1 MPTIT
6 DRKLATLY
14 ASFEAQKR
22 TNPNLKL
29 GTEQALQ
36 ILSEVGDRS
45 GWSSSKVLTELKKPG
60 MTRDQQIALAT
71 KGLSAGEKKDLAAIL
86 DSGTVPLEQSAK
98 DFLGAVL
105 GRTPGPG
112 PGPTPGGDTS
122 VPGLSVT
129 ADQANGLTGMTK
141 AGATIEAINLSVAP
155 TGRYHTDDTFVVGK
169 ADASGKF
176 SAAKLT
182 GDMAMKEG
190 DVIRMRARYAD
201 GTTSDWVNIKANTTE
216 TKDTRDAQV
225 AVFRI
230 GLVAGA
236 NGTINVE
243 NINEG
248 RQISEPG
255 AKIQFTNAR
264 TGEKQVV
271 TLDGEGTFPK
281 NTVLKGK
288 AGDTFSVAASDGVN
302 NTAFT
307 TAVGNVQVPG
317 GTGTGDLIPD
327 PALHKDEMNAD
338 GTPKFG
344 KKTFTGPLFVDGAKP
359 ADVQQG
365 QIGDCYFPS
374 AVAAMAQA
382 NPQILQ
388 NMIKANGDGTYT
400 VTFKERD
407 WATGRTKDV
416 PVKVDGDLYAR
427 SYGGPLYGHSSNSSD
442 PAKMEMWFPLLEKA
456 YAAYKGGTDKGG
468 GYNVIGNGGSS
479 ADVFEDFTGAQGR
492 SINAA
497 GNPDTVWKTITNS
510 IDNHKPISAGTHDD
524 GGPVNYAN
532 TGVYG
537 DHSYSVMGYE
547 TAGTERYVVLRN
559 PWGES
564 EPAGN
569 GANDGVFKLKLAD
582 FQKLYDNVMT
592 TN

>member
-29 GTEQALQ
+29 GTDQALQ
-36 ILSEVGDRS
+36 ILAEVGDRS
-45 GWSSSKVLTELKKPG
+45 GWSSSKALTELKKPG
-60 MTRDQQIALAT
+60 MTRDQQIDFAK
-71 KGLSAGEKKDLAAIL
+71 KGLSAGEKKDLASIL
-86 DSGTVPLEQSAK
+86 DAGTVPLEPSAK
-98 DFLGAVL
+98 DFLEAVL
-105 GRTPGPG
+105 GRT
-112 PGPTPGGDTS
+112 TPPPPPATT
-122 VPGLSVT
+122 GLKVT
-129 ADQANGLTGMTK
+129 ADQANGLSGTTK
-141 AGATIEAINLSVAP
+141 AGATIEAINLTAAP
-155 TGRYHTDDTFVVGK
+155 SGRYHTDDTFVVGK
-169 ADASGKF
+169 ADANGNFSG
-176 SAAKLT
+176 AKLI

-201 GTTSDWVNIKANTTE
+201 GTTSDWVNIKANTAE
-216 TKDTRDAQV
+216 TKDTRNAQV

-255 AKIQFTNAR
+255 AKVQFTNSR

-288 AGDTFSVAASDGVN
+288 AGDSFSVAASDGVN

-307 TAVGNVQVPG
+307 TSVGNVSVPG
-317 GTGTGDLIPD
+317 GTAVGDLIPD

-344 KKTFTGPLFVDGAKP
+344 KKTFNGPLFIDGAKP
-359 ADVQQG
+359 GDVQQG
-365 QIGDCYFPS
+365 QLGDCYFPA

-382 NPQILQ
+382 NPDLLQ
-388 NMIKANGDGTYT
+388 KMVKANGDGTYT
-400 VTFKERD
+400 VTFKDRD

-416 PVKVDGDLYAR
+416 EVKVDGDLYAR
-427 SYGGPLYGHSSNSSD
+427 SYGGPLYGHSSNSPETS
-442 PAKMEMWFPLLEKA
+442 KMEMWFPLVEKA
-456 YAAYKGGTDKGG
+456 YAQWKGS
-468 GYNVIGNGGSS
+468 YNTIGSGGSS

-497 GNPDTVWKTITNS
+497 GNADAVWKTITTS
-510 IDNHKPISAGTHDD
+510 IDGKKPIAAGTHDD
-524 GGPVNYAN
+524 GGPVNYTN

-537 DHSYSVMGYE
+537 DHAYSILGYE
-547 TAGTERYVVLRN
+547 KSGNDRFVVLRN

-569 GANDGVFKLKLAD
+569 GANDGVFKLKLEE

>member
-1 MPTIT
+1 MPTKIS
-6 DRKLATLY
+6 DSKLATLY

-36 ILSEVGDRS
+36 ILSEVGDRN

-60 MTRDQQIALAT
+60 MTTAQQIDLAK
-71 KGLSAGEKKDLAAIL
+71 KGMSASEKKDLAAIL

-105 GRTPGPG
+105 DRTGPG
-112 PGPTPGGDTS
+112 PNPNLTT
-122 VPGLSVT
+122 GLTVT
-129 ADQANGLTGMTK
+129 GDQANGISGVTK
-141 AGATIEAINLSVAP
+141 AGATIEAINLSATP
-155 TGRYHTDDTFVVGK
+155 TGRYHTDDTFVIGK
-169 ADASGKF
+169 ADASGNF
-176 SAAKLT
+176 SAAKLQ

-201 GTTSDWVNIKANTTE
+201 GTTSDWVNIKANTAE

-255 AKIQFTNAR
+255 AKVQFTNAR
-264 TGEKQVV
+264 TGEKTVV

-281 NTVLKGK
+281 NTTLKGK
-288 AGDTFSVAASDGVN
+288 AGDSFSVAASDGVN
-302 NTAFT
+302 NTGFT
-307 TAVGNVQVPG
+307 KAVGNVAVPG
-317 GTGTGDLIPD
+317 GSAGGDLIPD

-344 KKTFTGPLFVDGAKP
+344 KKTFNGPLFIDGAKP
-359 ADVQQG
+359 DDVQQG
-365 QIGDCYFPS
+365 QLGDCYFPS
-374 AVAAMAQA
+374 AVAAMAKA
-382 NPQILQ
+382 EPDVLQ
-388 NMIKANGDGTYT
+388 KMIKANGDGTYS

-407 WATGRTKDV
+407 YATGRTKDV
-416 PVKVDGDLYAR
+416 VVKVDGDLYAR
-427 SYGGPLYGHSSNSSD
+427 SYGGPLYGHASNSPD
-442 PAKMEMWFPLLEKA
+442 TDKMEMWFPLLEKA

-479 ADVFEDFTGAQGR
+479 ADVFEDFTGVPGKT
-492 SINAA
+492 INTSASA
-497 GNPDTVWKTITNS
+497 DTVWKTITNS
-510 IDNHKPISAGTHDD
+510 VDTKKPISAGTHDD
-524 GGPVNYAN
+524 NGPVNYTN

-537 DHSYSVMGYE
+537 DHSYSILGYE
-547 TAGTERYVVLRN
+547 KTGNDRYVVLRN

-569 GANDGVFKLKLAD
+569 GANDGVFKLKLEE
-582 FQKLYDNVMT
+582 FQKLYENVMT
-592 TN
+592 TE

>member
-29 GTEQALQ
+29 GTDQALQ
-36 ILSEVGDRS
+36 ILAEVGDRS
-45 GWSSSKVLTELKKPG
+45 GWSSSKVLSELKKPG
-60 MTRDQQIALAT
+60 VSRDAQVALAA
-71 KGLSAGEKKDLAAIL
+71 KGLSSGEKKDIEAIL
-86 DSGTVPLEQSAK
+86 DSGTVPLEPSAK
-98 DFLGAVL
+98 DFLSAVI
-105 GRTPGPG
+105 GRAV
-112 PGPTPGGDTS
+112 GPTPGGDPGVDGLKVTS
-122 VPGLSVT
+122 
-129 ADQANGLTGMTK
+129 DQANGLSGVTK
-141 AGATIEAINLSVAP
+141 AGATIEAINLSAAP
-155 TGRYHTDDTFVVGK
+155 SGRYHTDDTFVIGK
-169 ADASGKF
+169 ADATGKF
-176 SAAKLT
+176 SGAKLQ

-201 GTTSDWVNIKANTTE
+201 GTTSDWVNIKANTAE
-216 TKDTRDAQV
+216 TKDTSNAQV

-230 GLVAGA
+230 GLVASPTG
-236 NGTINVE
+236 INVE
-243 NINEG
+243 NINDS

-281 NTVLKGK
+281 NTVLKGM
-288 AGDTFSVAASDGVN
+288 AGDTFSVAATDGVN

-307 TAVGNVQVPG
+307 TSVGNVTVPG
-317 GTGTGDLIPD
+317 GATAGDILPD

-344 KKTFTGPLFVDGAKP
+344 KKTFNGPLFVDGAKA

-365 QIGDCYFPS
+365 QLGDCYFPA

-382 NPQILQ
+382 NPDLIQK
-388 NMIKANGDGTYT
+388 MVKANGDGTYT

-407 WATGRTKDV
+407 WATGRSKDV
-416 PVKVDGDLYAR
+416 PVKIDGDFYAR
-427 SYGGPLYGHSSNSSD
+427 SYGGPLYGHSSNSPETS
-442 PAKMEMWFPLLEKA
+442 KMEMWFPLVEKA
-456 YAAYKGGTDKGG
+456 YAQWKGGTDKAG

-497 GNPDTVWKTITNS
+497 GNADTVWKTITAS
-510 IDNHKPISAGTHDD
+510 IDAKKPIAAGTHDD
-524 GGPVNYAN
+524 GGPVNYTN

-537 DHSYSVMGYE
+537 DHAYSIMGYE

-569 GANDGVFKLKLAD
+569 GANDGVFKLKLAE

>member
-1 MPTIT
+1 MPTKIS
-6 DRKLATLY
+6 DSKLATLY

-36 ILSEVGDRS
+36 ILSEVGDRN
-45 GWSSSKVLTELKKPG
+45 GWSASKVLTELKKPG
-60 MTRDQQIALAT
+60 MTAAQQIELAK
-71 KGLSAGEKKDLAAIL
+71 KGMSANEKKDLTAIL

-105 GRTPGPG
+105 GRTPGP
-112 PGPTPGGDTS
+112 TPSGDVS
-122 VPGLSVT
+122 LKVT
-129 ADQANGLTGMTK
+129 ADQTNGLAGTTR
-141 AGATIEAINLSVAP
+141 AGATIEAINLTAAP
-155 TGRYHTDDTFVVGK
+155 SGRYHTDDTFVVGK
-169 ADASGKF
+169 ADANGNFSG
-176 SAAKLT
+176 AKLM

-201 GTTSDWVNIKANTTE
+201 GTTSDWVNIKANTAE
-216 TKDTRDAQV
+216 TKDTRNAQV

-236 NGTINVE
+236 NDTINVE

-255 AKIQFTNAR
+255 AKMQFTNAR

-281 NTVLKGK
+281 NTALKGK
-288 AGDTFSVAASDGVN
+288 AGDSFAIAASDGVN
-302 NTAFT
+302 NTGFT
-307 TAVGNVQVPG
+307 VSVGNVAVPG
-317 GTGTGDLIPD
+317 GTTAGDLIPD

-344 KKTFTGPLFVDGAKP
+344 KVTFNGPLFIDGAKP
-359 ADVQQG
+359 EDVQQG
-365 QIGDCYFPS
+365 QLGDCYFPS
-374 AVAAMAQA
+374 AVAAIAKAQ
-382 NPQILQ
+382 PDVLQ
-388 NMIKANGDGTYT
+388 KMIKANGDGTYS

-416 PVKVDGDLYAR
+416 VVKVDGDLYTR
-427 SYGGPLYGHSSNSSD
+427 SYGGPLYGHSSNSPETS
-442 PAKMEMWFPLLEKA
+442 KMEMWFPILEKA

-468 GYNVIGNGGSS
+468 GYNSIGNGGSS
-479 ADVFEDFTGAQGR
+479 ADVFEDLTGAQGKT
-492 SINAA
+492 INTSASA
-497 GNPDTVWKTITNS
+497 DTVWKTITNS
-510 IDNHKPISAGTHDD
+510 VDTKKPISAGTHDD
-524 GGPVNYAN
+524 NGPVNYAN

-537 DHSYSVMGYE
+537 DHSYSILGYE
-547 TAGTERYVVLRN
+547 KSGTDRFVVLRN

-569 GANDGVFKLKLAD
+569 GANDGIFKLKLEE
-582 FQKLYDNVMT
+582 FQKLYENVMT
-592 TN
+592 VQ

>member
-36 ILSEVGDRS
+36 ILSEVGDRG
-45 GWSSSKVLTELKKPG
+45 GWSSGKVLTELKKPG
-60 MTRDQQIALAT
+60 QSRDQQIALAA
-71 KGLSAGEKKDLAAIL
+71 KGLTAGEKKDLATIL
-86 DSGTVPLEQSAK
+86 DSGSVPLEQSARE
-98 DFLGAVL
+98 FLGAVL
-105 GRTPGPG
+105 GRPPV
-112 PGPTPGGDTS
+112 GPTPSGDTS

-129 ADQANGLTGMTK
+129 TDQANGLAGLTK
-141 AGATIEAINLSVAP
+141 AGATIEAINLTTAP

-169 ADASGKF
+169 ADAQGRFSG
-176 SAAKLT
+176 AKLT

-201 GTTSDWVNIKANTTE
+201 GTTSDWVNIKANTAE
-216 TKDTRDAQV
+216 TKDTREAQV
-225 AVFRI
+225 SILRI
-230 GLVAGA
+230 GLTGGA

-243 NINEG
+243 NINAS

-255 AKIQFTNAR
+255 AKIQFTNVR

-271 TLDGEGTFPK
+271 TLDAEGTFPK
-281 NTVLKGK
+281 DLKLKGK
-288 AGDTFSVAASDGVN
+288 AGDSFSVAASDGTN
-302 NTAFT
+302 NTDFR
-307 TAVGNVQVPG
+307 TAVGTVTVPG
-317 GTGTGDLIPD
+317 GSTAGDILPD
-327 PALHKDEMNAD
+327 PALHKDELNAD

-365 QIGDCYFPS
+365 QIGNCYFPA
-374 AVAAMAQA
+374 AVAALAQT
-382 NPQILQ
+382 NPDLLQ
-388 NMIKANGDGTYT
+388 NMVKANGDGTFT

-407 WATGRTKDV
+407 WSSGRTKDV
-416 PVKVDGDLYAR
+416 QVKVDGDFYAR
-427 SYGGPLYGHSSNSSD
+427 SYGGPLYGHASNS
-442 PAKMEMWFPLLEKA
+442 AETTKMEMWFPLVEKA
-456 YAAYKGGTDKGG
+456 YAQWKGSYDA
-468 GYNVIGNGGSS
+468 IGNGGSS
-479 ADVFEDFTGAQGR
+479 ADVFEDFTGKQGR
-492 SINAA
+492 STDAA
-497 GNPDTVWKTITNS
+497 GNPDAVWKTITTAV
-510 IDNHKPISAGTHDD
+510 DAKRPLAAGTHDD
-524 GGPVNYAN
+524 GGPVNYTN

-537 DHSYSVMGYE
+537 DHAYSILGYE
-547 TAGTERYVVLRN
+547 KVGNDRIVILRN

-569 GANDGVFKLKLAD
+569 GANDGVFKLKLEE

>member
-1 MPTIT
+1 MPTPIS

-29 GTEQALQ
+29 GTDQALQ
-36 ILSEVGDRS
+36 ILAEVGDRN
-45 GWSSSKVLTELKKPG
+45 GWSSSKVLGELKKPG
-60 MTRDQQIALAT
+60 VSRDAQIALAA
-71 KGLSAGEKKDLAAIL
+71 KGMSAGEKKDIEAIL

-98 DFLGAVL
+98 DFLGAVI
-105 GRTPGPG
+105 GRT
-112 PGPTPGGDTS
+112 PGPTPGGDTG
-122 VPGLSVT
+122 VDGLKVT
-129 ADQANGLTGMTK
+129 TDQTNGLAGTTK
-141 AGATIEAINLSVAP
+141 AGATIEAINLSAAP
-155 TGRYHTDDTFVVGK
+155 SGRYHTDDTFVIGK
-169 ADASGKF
+169 ADATGKF
-176 SAAKLT
+176 SGAKLQ

-201 GTTSDWVNIKANTTE
+201 GTTSDWVNIKANTAE
-216 TKDTRDAQV
+216 TRDTSNAQV

-230 GLVAGA
+230 GLVASPTG
-236 NGTINVE
+236 INVE
-243 NINEG
+243 NINDS

-288 AGDTFSVAASDGVN
+288 AGDSFSVAATDGVN

-307 TAVGNVQVPG
+307 ASVGNVTVPG
-317 GTGTGDLIPD
+317 GATAGDILPD

-344 KKTFTGPLFVDGAKP
+344 KKTFNGPLFVDGAKA

-365 QIGDCYFPS
+365 QLGDCYFPA

-382 NPQILQ
+382 NPDLIQK
-388 NMIKANGDGTYT
+388 MVKANGDGTYT

-407 WATGRTKDV
+407 WATGQTKDV
-416 PVKVDGDLYAR
+416 PVKVDGDFYAR
-427 SYGGPLYGHSSNSSD
+427 SYGGPLYGHSSNSAETS
-442 PAKMEMWFPLLEKA
+442 KMEMWFPLVEKA
-456 YAAYKGGTDKGG
+456 YAQWKGGTDKAG

-497 GNPDTVWKTITNS
+497 GNADTVWKTITAS
-510 IDNHKPISAGTHDD
+510 IDAKKPIAAGTHDD
-524 GGPVNYAN
+524 GGPVNYTN

-537 DHSYSVMGYE
+537 DHAYSIMGYE
-547 TAGTERYVVLRN
+547 TAGAERYVVLRN

-569 GANDGVFKLKLAD
+569 GANDGVFKLKLAE

>member
-1 MPTIT
+1 MPTPIS

-29 GTEQALQ
+29 GTDQALQ
-36 ILSEVGDRS
+36 ILAEVGDRS

-60 MTRDQQIALAT
+60 VSRDAQIALAA
-71 KGLSAGEKKDLAAIL
+71 KGLSAGEKKDIEAIL

-98 DFLGAVL
+98 DFLGAVI
-105 GRTPGPG
+105 GRTA
-112 PGPTPGGDTS
+112 GPTPGGDTG
-122 VPGLSVT
+122 VDGLKVT
-129 ADQANGLTGMTK
+129 TDQANGLAGTTK
-141 AGATIEAINLSVAP
+141 AGATIEAINLSAAP
-155 TGRYHTDDTFVVGK
+155 SGRYHTDDTFVIGK
-169 ADASGKF
+169 ADATGKF
-176 SAAKLT
+176 SGAKLQ

-201 GTTSDWVNIKANTTE
+201 GTTSDWVNIKANTAE
-216 TKDTRDAQV
+216 TKDTSNAQV

-230 GLVAGA
+230 GLVASPTG
-236 NGTINVE
+236 INVE

-264 TGEKQVV
+264 TGEKQVI

-281 NTVLKGK
+281 NTTLKGN

-302 NTAFT
+302 NAAFT
-307 TAVGNVQVPG
+307 TAVGNVTVPG
-317 GTGTGDLIPD
+317 GSAGGDLIPD

-344 KKTFTGPLFVDGAKP
+344 KKTFNGPLFIDGAKP

-365 QIGDCYFPS
+365 QLGDCYFPS

-382 NPQILQ
+382 NPDILQ
-388 NMIKANGDGTYT
+388 KMIKANGDGTYT

-407 WATGRTKDV
+407 WATGRSKDV
-416 PVKVDGDLYAR
+416 NVKVDGDLYAR
-427 SYGGPLYGHSSNSSD
+427 SYGGPLYGHSSNSPETS
-442 PAKMEMWFPLLEKA
+442 KMEMWFPLLEKA
-456 YAAYKGGTDKGG
+456 YAAYKGGTDKAG

-492 SINAA
+492 SIDAA

-510 IDNHKPISAGTHDD
+510 IDTHKPISAGTHDD
-524 GGPVNYAN
+524 NGPVNYTN

-537 DHSYSVMGYE
+537 DHSYSIMGYE

-569 GANDGVFKLKLAD
+569 GANDGVFKLKLAE

>member
-1 MPTIT
+1 MPMKIADT
-6 DRKLATLY
+6 KLATLY

-29 GTEQALQ
+29 GQEQAMQ
-36 ILSEVGDRS
+36 ILAQVGDRN
-45 GWSSSKVLTELKKPG
+45 GWSSSKVLTELNKPG

-71 KGLSAGEKKDLAAIL
+71 RGMSAGEKKDLAVIL

-98 DFLGAVL
+98 EFLGAVL
-105 GRTPGPG
+105 GRT
-112 PGPTPGGDTS
+112 TPPPNPNLNT
-122 VPGLSVT
+122 GLTVT
-129 ADQANGLTGMTK
+129 ADQANGLSGTTK
-141 AGATIEAINLSVAP
+141 AGATIEAINLSATP
-155 TGRYHTDDTFVVGK
+155 SGRYHTDDTFVIGK
-169 ADASGKF
+169 ADANGNF
-176 SAAKLT
+176 SAAKLQ

-190 DVIRMRARYAD
+190 DNIRMRARYAD
-201 GTTSDWVNIKANTTE
+201 GTTSEWVNIKANTAE
-216 TKDTRDAQV
+216 TTDTREAQV

-236 NGTINVE
+236 NGTVAVE
-243 NINEG
+243 NINDS

-255 AKIQFTNAR
+255 AKVQFTNAR
-264 TGEKQVV
+264 TGEKQVI
-271 TLDGEGTFPK
+271 TLDAEGTFPK
-281 NTVLKGK
+281 NTQLKGK
-288 AGDTFSVAASDGVN
+288 AGDSFAVAASDGVN
-302 NTAFT
+302 NTGFT
-307 TAVGNVQVPG
+307 KSVGSVSVPG
-317 GTGTGDLIPD
+317 GSAVGDLIPD

-344 KKTFTGPLFVDGAKP
+344 KKTFNGPLFVDGAKP
-359 ADVQQG
+359 GDVQQG

-382 NPQILQ
+382 NPDILQ
-388 NMIKANGDGTYT
+388 KMIKSNGDGTYT

-416 PVKVDGDLYAR
+416 DVKVDGDLYAR
-427 SYGGPLYGHSSNSSD
+427 SYGGPLYGHSSNSSE
-442 PAKMEMWFPLLEKA
+442 PSKMEMWFPLLEKA
-456 YAAYKGGTDKGG
+456 YASWKGGTGPGG
-468 GYNVIGNGGSS
+468 GFNSIGNGGSS

-497 GNPDTVWKTITNS
+497 GNADTVWKTITSS
-510 IDNHKPISAGTHDD
+510 IDGHKPISAGTHDD
-524 GGPVNYAN
+524 GGPVNYTN

-537 DHSYSVMGYE
+537 DHSYSIMGYE
-547 TAGTERYVVLRN
+547 TAGTERFVVLRN

-569 GANDGVFKLKLAD
+569 GANDGVFKLKLSE